1 MMVVDVLCRRMNAV
15 RIRKENQVLNAE
27 EKRAMAMYSYEEKV
41 GREADLMNQ
50 FKVRKKCHRIVA
62 LPQGVRC
69 VWANGARRRVS
80 SNKRDWTA
88 DESTR
93 IHSPDA

>member
-1 MMVVDVLCRRMNAV
+1 MVVDVLCRRMNAV

-69 VWANGARRRVS
+69 VWALPQGVR
-80 SNKRDWTA
+80 
-88 DESTR
+88 
-93 IHSPDA
+93 